1 MTPGSECKDTQGLF
15 EGRRV
20 KRWVNIE
27 TVAVRKL
34 ALLNQASVLGDL
46 KIPPQNSLEA
56 LKKDRRDQ
64 HSIRINDQWRL
75 CFRWTPAGPENVEI
89 VDCH

>member
-1 MTPGSECKDTQGLF
+1 MILGFKCKDTQGLF

-27 TVAVRKL
+27 TVAMCKL
-34 ALLNQASVLGDL
+34 AMVNRVTVLGDL
-46 KIPPQNSLEA
+46 KIPPQNSLEE
-56 LKKDRRDQ
+56 LTKDRKSQ

-89 VDCH
+89 VDYH

>member
-1 MTPGSECKDTQGLF
+1 MILVFKCKDTQSMF

-27 TVAVRKL
+27 TVAMRKL
-34 ALLNQASVLGDL
+34 AMLNRADVLADL
-46 KIPPQNSLEA
+46 KIPPQNCLEA
-56 LKKDRRDQ
+56 LKKDRKGQ

-75 CFRWTPAGPENVEI
+75 CFRWTLNGPENVEI
-89 VDCH
+89 VDYH